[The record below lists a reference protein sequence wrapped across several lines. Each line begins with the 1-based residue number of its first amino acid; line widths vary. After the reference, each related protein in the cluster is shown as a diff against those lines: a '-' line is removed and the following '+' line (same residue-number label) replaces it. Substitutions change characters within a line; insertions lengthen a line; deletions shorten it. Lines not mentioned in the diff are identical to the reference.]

1 MIYEDTQSR
10 QKEADNNKIY
20 HDMEIKCSFQVENT
34 CC

>member
-20 HDMEIKCSFQVENT
+20 IMTWKLSVHSK
-34 CC
+34 